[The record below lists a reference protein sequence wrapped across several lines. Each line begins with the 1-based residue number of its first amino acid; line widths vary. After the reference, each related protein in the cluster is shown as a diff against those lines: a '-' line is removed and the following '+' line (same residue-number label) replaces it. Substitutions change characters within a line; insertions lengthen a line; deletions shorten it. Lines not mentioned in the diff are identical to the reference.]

1 MKNLELKNTCIINTS
16 SSNQS
21 CIGGICGYT
30 GGVPFE
36 ISSCTFQGVIIT
48 EVGLSIGGIVGWISG
63 YQRTTVADC
72 QVKGDIIGYGSNDS
86 QSSIG
91 GIVGRVGTYGLFRI
105 AAMKPLFS
113 ILPLAMA
120 CM

>member
-1 MKNLELKNTCIINTS
+1 MGSEMCIRDSINTS